1 MATNGATMSE
11 TTRIFN
17 KLSPARQGQVL
28 TLARALLTEQQA
40 EASKTTPITSQSKRR
55 GRPKGRKGSSYETT
69 KTVTNSAGQKYRY
82 RIHVTVDANGKRK
95 EKYLGR
101 INQ

>member
-1 MATNGATMSE
+1 MNE
-11 TTRIFN
+11 INHIF
-17 KLSPARQGQVL
+17 KRLSPARQERL
-28 TLARALLTEQQA
+28 LNLARALLGEQA
-40 EASKTTPITSQSKRR
+40 SEALPNTLTAKSR

-69 KTVTNSAGQKYRY
+69 KTVTNAAGTKYKY

-101 INQ
+101 VSG